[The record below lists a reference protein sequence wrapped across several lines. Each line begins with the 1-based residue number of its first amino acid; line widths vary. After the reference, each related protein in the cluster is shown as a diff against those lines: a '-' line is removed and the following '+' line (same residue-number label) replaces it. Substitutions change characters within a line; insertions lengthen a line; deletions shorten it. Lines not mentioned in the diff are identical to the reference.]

1 MGAVQKNK
9 SAEKESPNFAL
20 CHSDGPILAKDWN
33 MADSASAEKD
43 EMKGGHPPAQK
54 VGGMRVVSHRR
65 DSEKASGDAAAK
77 SKEDKEPSPEDK
89 EEFGVDKP
97 TKAPSSVVVSGAK
110 ASDETAY
117 PKEAV
122 KAYHEKP
129 VPTHDKAATSHQKPK
144 VIQQPSKK

>member
-1 MGAVQKNK
+1 MG
-9 SAEKESPNFAL
+9 
-20 CHSDGPILAKDWN
+20 
-33 MADSASAEKD
+33 ADSASAEKD

-77 SKEDKEPSPEDK
+77 SKEDKPSPEDK

-110 ASDETAY
+110 ATDETAY

-122 KAYHEKP
+122 KAFHEKP

>member
-1 MGAVQKNK
+1 
-9 SAEKESPNFAL
+9 
-20 CHSDGPILAKDWN
+20 
-33 MADSASAEKD
+33 MADSAGDKE
-43 EMKGGHPPAQK
+43 EMKGGHAPAQK

-65 DSEKASGDAAAK
+65 DSEKAENDKG
-77 SKEDKEPSPEDK
+77 SKDSDKKGPSSEDK

-97 TKAPSSVVVSGAK
+97 VKAPSSVVVSGAK
-110 ASDETAY
+110 ASEDTAF

-129 VPTHDKAATSHQKPK
+129 VPTHDKAATAHQKPK

>member
-1 MGAVQKNK
+1 MKFT
-9 SAEKESPNFAL
+9 NFICL
-20 CHSDGPILAKDWN
+20 IKFWFSL
-33 MADSASAEKD
+33 
-43 EMKGGHPPAQK
+43 Q
-54 VGGMRVVSHRR
+54 
-65 DSEKASGDAAAK
+65 
-77 SKEDKEPSPEDK
+77 
-89 EEFGVDKP
+89 
-97 TKAPSSVVVSGAK
+97 SVVVSGAK

>member
-1 MGAVQKNK
+1 
-9 SAEKESPNFAL
+9 
-20 CHSDGPILAKDWN
+20 
-33 MADSASAEKD
+33 MADEKD

-65 DSEKASGDAAAK
+65 DSESAKETPSKDGDKKAAGD
-77 SKEDKEPSPEDK
+77 

-97 TKAPSSVVVSGAK
+97 VKAPSSVVVSGAK
-110 ASDETAY
+110 ASEDTAY

-122 KAYHEKP
+122 QAYHEKP
-129 VPTHDKAATSHQKPK
+129 VPTHDKAATAHQKPK

>member
-1 MGAVQKNK
+1 LL
-9 SAEKESPNFAL
+9 NFTSEPL
-20 CHSDGPILAKDWN
+20 STGEHLKV
-33 MADSASAEKD
+33 MADAAGDKE
-43 EMKGGHPPAQK
+43 EMKGGHAPAQK

-65 DSEKASGDAAAK
+65 DSEKATDSP
-77 SKEDKEPSPEDK
+77 SKDDKKPSSEEK

-97 TKAPSSVVVSGAK
+97 VKAPSSVVVSGAK
-110 ASDETAY
+110 ASEDTAF

-129 VPTHDKAATSHQKPK
+129 VPTHDKSATAHQKPK

>member
-1 MGAVQKNK
+1 MGAEFYILF
-9 SAEKESPNFAL
+9 SLFWFGF
-20 CHSDGPILAKDWN
+20 SDETATREDLRIRPPCFMTVPKPIMIEFGIHHLLMNCANYYKCN
-33 MADSASAEKD
+33 L
-43 EMKGGHPPAQK
+43 
-54 VGGMRVVSHRR
+54 
-65 DSEKASGDAAAK
+65 
-77 SKEDKEPSPEDK
+77 KEPGLK
-89 EEFGVDKP
+89 FTNFICLIKFGF
-97 TKAPSSVVVSGAK
+97 SLQSVVVSGAK

>member
-1 MGAVQKNK
+1 MADAV
-9 SAEKESPNFAL
+9 EKE
-20 CHSDGPILAKDWN
+20 
-33 MADSASAEKD
+33 

-54 VGGMRVVSHRR
+54 VGGVRVVSHRR
-65 DSEKASGDAAAK
+65 DSEKATDSPTAK
-77 SKEDKEPSPEDK
+77 DDKKQTSEDK

-97 TKAPSSVVVSGAK
+97 VKAPSSVVVSGAK
-110 ASDETAY
+110 ASEDTAF

-129 VPTHDKAATSHQKPK
+129 VPTHDKAATAHQKPK